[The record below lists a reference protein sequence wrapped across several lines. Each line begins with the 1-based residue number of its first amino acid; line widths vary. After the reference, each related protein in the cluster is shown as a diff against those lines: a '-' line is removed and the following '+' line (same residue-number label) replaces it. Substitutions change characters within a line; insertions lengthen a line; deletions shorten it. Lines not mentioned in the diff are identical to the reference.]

1 MKIQDLIKNI
11 HKGSKHLGT
20 FTLHEL
26 FQFAAS
32 RSFNG
37 IAVAKENGREYYLAF
52 LAGEAEG
59 AIYIDDKGTEYSDK
73 AAKMISGHEQFEFYE
88 ITPDIVETIVMRC
101 RIFEKTHLKKS
112 IPSVIHD
119 LLDNIVKGSKYIGI
133 FTLHE
138 LFDVTSS
145 HRSNGIAVAK
155 VNERENY
162 LAFIDGEAEG
172 AIYIDDKGSLYSD
185 KAVMMISGNE
195 KFEFYDVKPDIVDA
209 VVMGSRIFEKMH
221 LKKSLPS
228 LIPEIGKKSEGMG
241 VLTLIIQKDTIPQN
255 GLSVSIRKEGK
266 IFGNDITTDEGT
278 VSFKLAHGKYS
289 CTVMDRS
296 QNITTFYLSF
306 DVSHSKI
313 LLDLNAKSL
322 LEI

>member
-20 FTLHEL
+20 FTLHDL
-26 FQFAAS
+26 FQFASS

-37 IAVAKENGREYYLAF
+37 IAVAKDNGREYYLAF

-59 AIYIDDKGTEYSDK
+59 AIYIDDTGTEFSDK
-73 AAKMISGHEQFEFYE
+73 AAKMITGKEKFEFYE

-112 IPSVIHD
+112 IPNVIHD
-119 LLDNIVKGSKYIGI
+119 LLDNIIKGSKYVGV
-133 FTLHE
+133 FPLHD
-138 LFDVTSS
+138 LFQYASS
-145 HRSNGIAVAK
+145 GRSNGIAAAK
-155 VNERENY
+155 ENEREYY

-185 KAVMMISGNE
+185 KAVLMISGQE
-195 KFEFYDVKPDIVDA
+195 KFEFYMVKPDIVDA

-241 VLTLIIQKDTIPQN
+241 VLTVTLMKDTVPQN
-255 GLSVSIRKEGK
+255 GFSVSIRSEGK
-266 IFGNDITTDEGT
+266 ILGCDVTTGQGA
-278 VSFKLAHGKYS
+278 VSFKLKYGKYH
-289 CTVMDRS
+289 CIVKDRS
-296 QNITTFYLSF
+296 QNMTTFYITF
-306 DVSHSKI
+306 DESNSKI
-313 LLDLNAKSL
+313 LLDLDTKQL

>member
-1 MKIQDLIKNI
+1 MKIQDLVKNI

-26 FQFAAS
+26 FQFASS

-73 AAKMISGHEQFEFYE
+73 AAKMISGREHFEFYE

-112 IPSVIHD
+112 IPNVIHD
-119 LLDNIVKGSKYIGI
+119 LLENIVKGSKYIGI
-133 FTLHE
+133 FTLHD

-145 HRSNGIAVAK
+145 QRSNGIAVAK
-155 VNERENY
+155 ENEREYY
-162 LAFIDGEAEG
+162 LAFINGDAEG

-185 KAVMMISGNE
+185 KAVLMISGHE
-195 KFEFYDVKPDIVDA
+195 TFEFYDVKPDIIDA

-221 LKKSLPS
+221 LKKSPPS
-228 LIPEIGKKSEGMG
+228 LIPEIGKKSEGLG
-241 VLTLIIQKDTIPQN
+241 VLTLTIQKGDIPQN
-255 GLSVSIRKEGK
+255 GFTVSIRSEGK
-266 IFGNDITTDEGT
+266 ILGSDITTDDGT
-278 VSFKLAHGKYS
+278 ASFKLQHGKYT
-289 CTVMDRS
+289 CIVMDRS
-296 QNITTFYLSF
+296 QNMTTFYVSF
-306 DVSHSKI
+306 DESKSKI
-313 LLDLNAKSL
+313 LLDLNAKPL

>member
-1 MKIQDLIKNI
+1 MKIQDLVKNI

-73 AAKMISGHEQFEFYE
+73 AAKMISGREHFEFYE

-112 IPSVIHD
+112 IPNVIHD
-119 LLDNIVKGSKYIGI
+119 LLENIVKGSKYIGI
-133 FTLHE
+133 FTLHD

-145 HRSNGIAVAK
+145 QRSNGIAVAK
-155 VNERENY
+155 ENEREYY
-162 LAFIDGEAEG
+162 LAFINGDAEG

-185 KAVMMISGNE
+185 KAVLMISGHE
-195 KFEFYDVKPDIVDA
+195 TFEFYDVKPDIIDA

-221 LKKSLPS
+221 LKKSPPS
-228 LIPEIGKKSEGMG
+228 LIPEIGKKSEGLG
-241 VLTLIIQKDTIPQN
+241 VLTLTIQKGDIPQN
-255 GLSVSIRKEGK
+255 GFTVSIRSEGK
-266 IFGNDITTDEGT
+266 ILGSDITTDDGT
-278 VSFKLAHGKYS
+278 ASFKLQHGKYT
-289 CTVMDRS
+289 CIVMDRA
-296 QNITTFYLSF
+296 QNMTTFYVSF
-306 DVSHSKI
+306 DESKSKI
-313 LLDLNAKSL
+313 LLDLNAKPL